1 MPIYLLLHIINN
13 SIKIYN
19 LKLCFF
25 HCYPHAH
32 FTIWLALVCLF
43 VCFFLL
49 SHLELAFFVHHLY
62 HFNYRQKISQPTE
75 NSLHTNFDFCVFFFV
90 FFSFFHFSRIF
101 RNKCKSVTLKIH
113 RFYSKNYCL
122 IRQIIPWNVTHER
135 QSMWTMTVASKFK

>member
-1 MPIYLLLHIINN
+1 MLFSLL
-13 SIKIYN
+13 ST
-19 LKLCFF
+19 CSF
-25 HCYPHAH
+25 HHLTC
-32 FTIWLALVCLF
+32 TSLF
-43 VCFFLL
+43 VCLFFLL

-122 IRQIIPWNVTHER
+122 IRQIIPWNVAHER
-135 QSMWTMTVASKFK
+135 TKYVNNDRDLKIQIKLF